1 MTDMTYDE
9 ATRYLLGTINET
21 VSRRNPVRLE
31 RMATLLRHL
40 GNPHLTYPTL
50 HVGGTSG
57 KGSTSTMLA
66 AALTESGKRVGLHTK
81 PHLSSMTERARI
93 DGCAISQVSFAQM
106 LDEMMPAIERTT
118 VEWGRPSYYETLLA
132 LAFHYFAR
140 ETVDVAVVEVG
151 IGGKLDGTNLLEP
164 EVSVITNVG
173 LDHIDVLGDT
183 IEQIARD
190 KAGIAKR
197 GVPLVSDAGGSARAI
212 IEAACERSGAP
223 FFAVGEHAVVTSRAG
238 ELYGQS
244 LEVATAGARYDLSL
258 PVLGGFQKRNAA
270 TAIVALE
277 RLGEGLRPSIAEVER
292 AFARLVIPGR
302 MEFFPAFPSI
312 VFDVAHNPDKA
323 ASLAAALRET
333 FEGRR
338 LTFIVAISET
348 KDAVGVLRPWFA
360 LPASF
365 IFTGFETPGRSAARP
380 SRLVNIA
387 HLEGVSA
394 RAIGDPIEALSVARR
409 GADASN
415 VVVVT
420 GSTFIVGMLRDWW
433 LANVAERSRN

>member
-197 GVPLVSDAGGSARAI
+197 GVPLVSDAGGSGNRSKSRPRARATI
-212 IEAACERSGAP
+212 YRCP
-223 FFAVGEHAVVTSRAG
+223 
-238 ELYGQS
+238 
-244 LEVATAGARYDLSL
+244 
-258 PVLGGFQKRNAA
+258 
-270 TAIVALE
+270 
-277 RLGEGLRPSIAEVER
+277 
-292 AFARLVIPGR
+292 
-302 MEFFPAFPSI
+302 
-312 VFDVAHNPDKA
+312 
-323 ASLAAALRET
+323 SLAASKSATPLRQSSRSNAS
-333 FEGRR
+333 RR
-338 LTFIVAISET
+338 
-348 KDAVGVLRPWFA
+348 GCGPRLR
-360 LPASF
+360 
-365 IFTGFETPGRSAARP
+365 RS
-380 SRLVNIA
+380 S
-387 HLEGVSA
+387 
-394 RAIGDPIEALSVARR
+394 ALSR
-409 GADASN
+409 GS
-415 VVVVT
+415 
-420 GSTFIVGMLRDWW
+420 
-433 LANVAERSRN
+433 